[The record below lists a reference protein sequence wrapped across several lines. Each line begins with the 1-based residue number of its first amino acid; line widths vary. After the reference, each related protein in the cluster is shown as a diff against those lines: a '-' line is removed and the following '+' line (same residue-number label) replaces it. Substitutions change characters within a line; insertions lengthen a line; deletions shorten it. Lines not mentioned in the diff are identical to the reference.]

1 MLAPSRRRRCE
12 NWRKRIGIYIRLRAP
27 ELVLVFDNFST
38 TTAYHLHLLALV
50 AYYLACPSVT
60 IRKTRARLNTARSR
74 HRKTTLTRFAIL
86 TKLGTTRITAATK
99 LLQTEVELT
108 GRLVITSRGASR
120 TESAFDS
127 PSTEDWPMRGHCAI
141 MSE

>member
-12 NWRKRIGIYIRLRAP
+12 NWRKRIRIYIRLRAP

-74 HRKTTLTRFAIL
+74 HRKTTLTRFATIL

-120 TESAFDS
+120 TLSLH
-127 PSTEDWPMRGHCAI
+127 STVRVLRIGPCVVTAQ
-141 MSE
+141 